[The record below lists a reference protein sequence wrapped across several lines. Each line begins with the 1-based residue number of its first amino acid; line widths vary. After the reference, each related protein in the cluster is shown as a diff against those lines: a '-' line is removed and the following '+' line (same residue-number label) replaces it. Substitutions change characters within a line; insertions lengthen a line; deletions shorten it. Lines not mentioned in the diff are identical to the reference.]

1 MSAGLRLFIALLVT
15 FAVWSGAAQAQSRG
29 VEPDLVFETLSP
41 RPGSLV
47 RVALVMEAKPGWH
60 AYWRNPGEVGAPP
73 RIRWRAPGDFMFS
86 ELRHPVPKVMDVQG
100 IVSFVHEGSF
110 ALLTTMRVPNGI
122 TPGEPIPLTAEV
134 SWLACSTTQCVPES
148 RTLEKVL
155 VAGAGDTD
163 YPGLSR
169 IRQAEA
175 RLPTKTTKGTFSYVD
190 GRFVLSLPGGSPS
203 AVLIPYG
210 QGWIDASASAKTTAF
225 DDGIRIVYPADTAR
239 KKGVFEGLVKD
250 GRDAVIVSAEWME
263 PPVQV
268 DTVAMLP
275 GEVSQDGTVMASDD
289 DGVVIEAEDLPSRSS
304 PSPVSAQAG
313 LVALP
318 SLVDMDAGGASFIGI
333 LIAAVMGGLLL
344 NLMPCVFPIL
354 SLKALSLAHSASDE
368 VLARREGLGYTLGTV
383 LSVLILGTVI
393 LALRETGVSAGWSFQ
408 LQSPLFVLAM
418 IGLVSVI
425 ALNLSGAFE
434 FAQLGRSAGLSSPGF
449 RGAAGTGAM
458 AALIA
463 SPCAGPFMAGALGA
477 ALVLP
482 VPAALAVFA
491 GLGLGMA
498 VPFLMVAYVP
508 WIRTRLPRPG
518 RWMGSLRRILAIP
531 MALTAVW
538 LAWVLWRQT
547 GTIGLVVSVVVVV
560 IISAGLAHM
569 GARQRK
575 GRPARMSGILT
586 ACISFVVIAA
596 FSSVN
601 IETVRAGTRMPQD
614 GLVFSEALLEETV
627 SSGTPVLLD
636 FTADWC
642 LTCKVNEKVALDD
655 EAVIGALDR
664 AGVVV
669 MTGDW
674 TNGDPAITAFL
685 EKNGRNSIPFYVLYD
700 GKGGARV
707 LPQVLTPSLLVS
719 EIESAGR
726 GISPR

>member
-1 MSAGLRLFIALLVT
+1 MSAGLRLFIAFLTILSL
-15 FAVWSGAAQAQSRG
+15 WSGPAHAQSRG
-29 VEPDLVFETLSP
+29 IEPDLVFETLSP

-73 RIRWRAPGDFMFS
+73 RIRWRAPGDFIFS
-86 ELRHPVPKVMDVQG
+86 DLRHPVPKVMDVQG

-110 ALLTTMRVPNGI
+110 ALLTTMRIPNGI
-122 TPGEPIPLTAEV
+122 APGEPIPLTAEV
-134 SWLACSTTQCVPES
+134 SWLACSATQCVPES

-155 VAGAGDTD
+155 VAGSGDTD

-175 RLPTKTTKGTFSYVD
+175 RIPSTTARGTFSYVD
-190 GRFVLSLPGGSPS
+190 GRFVLSLPGGRS
-203 AVLIPYG
+203 ASAILIPYG
-210 QGWIDASASAKTTAF
+210 QGWIDASVSAKTSTT
-225 DDGIRIVYPADTAR
+225 DDGIRIVYPADPAQKR
-239 KKGVFEGLVKD
+239 GMFEGLVKD
-250 GRDAVIVSAEWME
+250 GRDAVVVSAEWRE
-263 PPVQV
+263 PPVRP
-268 DTVAMLP
+268 DTGAMPPEVA
-275 GEVSQDGTVMASDD
+275 SS
-289 DGVVIEAEDLPSRSS
+289 DGVEMSPTDETIVTEAVDAPLRS
-304 PSPVSAQAG
+304 PSPSVSSQAG

-318 SLVDMDAGGASFIGI
+318 SLVTVGTAGESFIGI

-368 VLARREGLGYTLGTV
+368 DLARREGLGYTLGTV
-383 LSVLILGTVI
+383 LSVVTLGSVI
-393 LALRETGVSAGWSFQ
+393 LALREVGTSTGWSFQ

-425 ALNLSGAFE
+425 ALNLSGVFE

-498 VPFLMVAYVP
+498 APFLLVAYVP

-531 MALTAVW
+531 MALTAAW

-547 GTIGLVVSVVVVV
+547 GMIGLAAAVVFVA
-560 IISAGLAHM
+560 IISVGLAYL
-569 GARQRK
+569 GVRQRK
-575 GRPARMSGILT
+575 GRSARMSGILT
-586 ACISFVVIAA
+586 ACISLVVVAA
-596 FSSVN
+596 FSSVD
-601 IETVRAGTRMPQD
+601 IGSVRAETRTPED
-614 GLVFSEALLEETV
+614 GLVFSETILEETV
-627 SSGTPVLLD
+627 SRGTPVLLD

-655 EAVIGALDR
+655 EVVIGALEE

-674 TNGDPAITAFL
+674 TNGDPEITAFL

-719 EIESAGR
+719 EIESIR
-726 GISPR
+726 